1 MTTSLAS
8 HRVELARDL
17 LDDIELSRLG
27 PEALLLKARR
37 LSRLME
43 AVEVDEWLRYEL
55 NGYSNTVV
63 GRKYMT
69 RFGRW
74 TDEKN
79 DLGYWQ
85 PLAGIEGTI
94 AAMQVQI
101 QQLKVPDVQFA
112 PSSSNPNEYVLGFGV
127 AEKFTEPAKN
137 VLGRLNMLT
146 SAVSTLRSIRSRTLA
161 ALHDF
166 VTGTYYELAFSS
178 LAESVF
184 SDHKTAIDSL
194 LAASAGDAIKKVPA
208 IYGRLSEG
216 DPEAISQALNSC
228 RRMIKSFGDAVYPGK
243 EGSVE
248 VEGQSYQVGSD
259 KVLNRI
265 KLYLRDR
272 CSSSS
277 RRDRLNKNL
286 RDIYDRAS
294 AGSHSDVNG
303 DEARSLFL
311 ATYLSLGEILLASGA
326 QAGEV
331 KHVEQPVVQAG
342 GETGGDT

>member
-1 MTTSLAS
+1 MTTSLSS

-37 LSRLME
+37 LSRVME
-43 AVEVDEWLRYEL
+43 ATEVDEWLRYEL

-63 GRKYMT
+63 GLKYMT

-79 DLGYWQ
+79 KYGYWQ

-137 VLGRLNMLT
+137 VLNRLTMLT

-178 LAESVF
+178 IAESIF
-184 SDHKTAIDSL
+184 SDHKAAIDSL
-194 LAASAGDAIKKVPA
+194 LAVSAGDAIKKVPA
-208 IYGRLSEG
+208 IYGRLAEG
-216 DPEAISQALNSC
+216 DSEAISQALNSC
-228 RRMIKSFGDAVYPGK
+228 RRMIKSFADAVYPAQ

-248 VEGQSYQVGSD
+248 MDGHSYQVGSD

-272 CSSSS
+272 CASSS
-277 RRDRLNKNL
+277 RRDRLNRSL

-294 AGSHSDVNG
+294 AGSHSDVTG

-311 ATYLSLGEILLASGA
+311 ATYFSLGEILLAGDA
-326 QAGEV
+326 QSSELTQV
-331 KHVEQPVVQAG
+331 DQPVIQAG
-342 GETGGDT
+342 GEPGGET